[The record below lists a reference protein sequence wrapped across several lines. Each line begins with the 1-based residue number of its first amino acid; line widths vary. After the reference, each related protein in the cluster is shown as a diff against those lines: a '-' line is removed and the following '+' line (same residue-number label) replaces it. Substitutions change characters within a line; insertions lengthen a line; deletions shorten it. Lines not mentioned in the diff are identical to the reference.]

1 MNQNNLE
8 KNICLKLTEFVDKDS
23 RNALSAHGGMKIYDA
38 PLFGIASADDA
49 WFDRFTET
57 KIIGPKFLKPKEW
70 LTGARSVLSFV
81 LPFTKELR
89 DTNRMPGLPSEE
101 WVSARIDGEAFN
113 QVVRTFLVDLLT

>member
-8 KNICLKLTEFVDKDS
+8 KNICLELTRFVNKDS

-70 LTGARSVLSFV
+70 LTGVRSVLSFV